1 MMTALIKPAPE
12 TGKKGELAEK
22 TTGQKEGAND

>member
-1 MMTALIKPAPE
+1 MIALIESAPE
-12 TGKKGELAEK
+12 IGKKGELAEK

>member
-1 MMTALIKPAPE
+1 MMTALMKPAPK

-22 TTGQKEGAND
+22 TTGRKEGAND